1 MNKRVA
7 AGVRV
12 RHRQPAT
19 VRRVARAG
27 RAAGYAGYWWED
39 PARLVLIFI
48 LPLYA
53 MLSIGLLGD
62 QKSIARIYFDGY
74 AAFAGGLFLLVL
86 TASAWFAATDA
97 QFRRAPDDG
106 PVELS
111 PRVLDFVF
119 ALALFGYLVM
129 MSGILTHP
137 AVLLSFLSGT
147 ANTFELIELK
157 GRITGLSTF
166 TQATAPFVALYFY
179 VFRTPVKGFNRYK
192 AYLAVLTVLTLLRSF
207 IFAERLAII
216 EMVLPF
222 ALMAV
227 RFRFG
232 RKRSRLL
239 ALGPYAA
246 IPLLLGLFIVNEY
259 NRSWET
265 YYINIYDNIFDF
277 ALERLGLYYST
288 SLNNGAGILNVLGWG
303 SGHPMFTFD
312 WLLRFPV
319 IGATLHPWLD
329 SGDSL
334 DLFLNSYAD
343 PEFNNPSGIFVHFY
357 EWGWFGLLNAAFA
370 GWVFGRGYAGWRAG
384 NGFWCCAHAV
394 LYVSLMEILRIPNL
408 FSGRNF
414 VPVVLLIVV
423 FRWFAKRP
431 ERASPAA
438 ARGAAIRRAPDIGQ
452 LSPSP
457 QSFAAGLHR
466 VERLMTTRNA
476 RGP

>member
-7 AGVRV
+7 AGSRERLRRPA
-12 RHRQPAT
+12 RHR
-19 VRRVARAG
+19 REARAG
-27 RAAGYAGYWWED
+27 RTAGYAGFWWED
-39 PARLVLIFI
+39 PARLVLLFI
-48 LPLYA
+48 LPLYGL
-53 MLSIGLLGD
+53 LSMSLLGD

-74 AAFAGGLFLLVL
+74 SAFAGGLFLLVL
-86 TASAWFAATDA
+86 TAAAWFTTTDVQA
-97 QFRRAPDDG
+97 RRG
-106 PVELS
+106 PGDKVAELS
-111 PRVLDFVF
+111 PHVLDFVF

-129 MSGILTHP
+129 MSGVLAHP
-137 AVLLSFLSGT
+137 AVLLSFFTGT

-157 GRITGLSTF
+157 GRVTGLSTF

-192 AYLAVLTVLTLLRSF
+192 AYLAVLVVLTLLRSF

-216 EMVLPF
+216 EVALPF
-222 ALMAV
+222 ALMVV
-227 RFRFG
+227 RFRLG
-232 RKRSRLL
+232 RKRLRLL

-265 YYINIYDNIFDF
+265 YYINIYDNILDF

-303 SGHPMFTFD
+303 NGHPMFTFD

-319 IGATLHPWLD
+319 IGATLQPWLD
-329 SGDSL
+329 SGDSV

-370 GWVFGRGYAGWRAG
+370 GWVFGRGYAGWRRG
-384 NGFWCCAHAV
+384 SGFWCCAHAV
-394 LYVSLMEILRIPNL
+394 IYVSLMEILRIPNL

-414 VPVVLLIVV
+414 VPMVLLVVV
-423 FRWFAKRP
+423 FRWFVKRP
-431 ERASPAA
+431 ERASSAA
-438 ARGAAIRRAPDIGQ
+438 VRGAAIRHTPDIG
-452 LSPSP
+452 
-457 QSFAAGLHR
+457 
-466 VERLMTTRNA
+466 
-476 RGP
+476 

>member
-1 MNKRVA
+1 
-7 AGVRV
+7 
-12 RHRQPAT
+12 
-19 VRRVARAG
+19 
-27 RAAGYAGYWWED
+27 
-39 PARLVLIFI
+39 
-48 LPLYA
+48 
-53 MLSIGLLGD
+53 
-62 QKSIARIYFDGY
+62 
-74 AAFAGGLFLLVL
+74 
-86 TASAWFAATDA
+86 
-97 QFRRAPDDG
+97 
-106 PVELS
+106 
-111 PRVLDFVF
+111 
-119 ALALFGYLVM
+119 
-129 MSGILTHP
+129 
-137 AVLLSFLSGT
+137 
-147 ANTFELIELK
+147 
-157 GRITGLSTF
+157 
-166 TQATAPFVALYFY
+166 
-179 VFRTPVKGFNRYK
+179 
-192 AYLAVLTVLTLLRSF
+192 
-207 IFAERLAII
+207 
-216 EMVLPF
+216 LPF
-222 ALMAV
+222 ALMVV

-319 IGATLHPWLD
+319 VGATLQPWLD

-370 GWVFGRGYAGWRAG
+370 GWVFGRGYAGWRSG

-423 FRWFAKRP
+423 FRWFAKQP
-431 ERASPAA
+431 QRASPAA
-438 ARGAAIRRAPDIGQ
+438 ARVAAIRHAPDIG
-452 LSPSP
+452 
-457 QSFAAGLHR
+457 
-466 VERLMTTRNA
+466 
-476 RGP
+476 

>member
-12 RHRQPAT
+12 RQRQPAT
-19 VRRVARAG
+19 LRRAARAG

-97 QFRRAPDDG
+97 QFRRVPDDG

-129 MSGILTHP
+129 MSGILAHP

-157 GRITGLSTF
+157 GRVTGLSTF

-222 ALMAV
+222 ALMVV

-319 IGATLHPWLD
+319 VGATLQPWLD

-370 GWVFGRGYAGWRAG
+370 GWVFGRGYAGWRSG

-423 FRWFAKRP
+423 FRWFAKQP
-431 ERASPAA
+431 QRASPAA
-438 ARGAAIRRAPDIGQ
+438 ARVAAIRHAPDIG
-452 LSPSP
+452 
-457 QSFAAGLHR
+457 
-466 VERLMTTRNA
+466 
-476 RGP
+476 